1 MKKKSTRSR
10 RNRLEMY
17 CNILKFCN
25 TKKGGSHHNRNQINN
40 ELLISFAQI
49 NEYII
54 NLEETG
60 LLEINSVDR
69 TFKTSLKGIEFIKK
83 YDFLIQQ
90 IQNVKGN

>member
-1 MKKKSTRSR
+1 MKKNKSRHR

-17 CNILKFCN
+17 CNILKYCN
-25 TKKGGSHHNRNQINN
+25 TIKGQHHNRNQINN

-60 LLEINSVDR
+60 LLEINHYDR
-69 TFKTSLKGIEFIKK
+69 TIKTSLKGIEFIRKF
-83 YDFLIQQ
+83 DFLTRQ
-90 IQNVKGN
+90 IKNVLED